1 MIATFIPSPLQALTH
16 RNFKDEKP
24 GGQDIRRR
32 AMSLDWTPAKIPH
45 RETLSA
51 SSVRLE
57 PIDPERHARPL
68 FLASHENGAGE
79 LVFRY
84 LPYGPF
90 AGFDDF
96 REWLGQRAA
105 SADPL
110 FFCVVDAD
118 TGSPQGMASFMRMAP
133 EHGVIEI
140 GHIWFA
146 PALQRTRQATEA
158 IYLMARHAFD
168 ELGYRRLEW
177 KCDAL
182 NEPSRRA
189 AERFGFTFEGVF
201 RQHLVVK
208 GRNRDSA
215 WFSILDGEWPVIR
228 SAFESWLAPENF
240 DPEGRQRRSLAEVR
254 RGIQTALD

>member
-1 MIATFIPSPLQALTH
+1 
-16 RNFKDEKP
+16 
-24 GGQDIRRR
+24 
-32 AMSLDWTPAKIPH
+32 MSLGWTAARLPPH
-45 RETLSA
+45 EPLIG

-57 PIDPERHARPL
+57 PLDPAAHGKPL
-68 FLASHENGAGE
+68 FSASHDSGAAE
-79 LVFRY
+79 PLFRY

-90 AGFDDF
+90 TGFEEF
-96 REWLGQRAA
+96 KSWLDLCAA
-105 SADPL
+105 STDPN
-110 FFCVVDAD
+110 FVCVMDGEA
-118 TGSPQGMASFMRMAP
+118 GAPQGMAAFMRMAP

-158 IYLMARHAFD
+158 IYLMARHSFD
-168 ELGYRRLEW
+168 DLGYRRLEW

-201 RQHLVVK
+201 RQHMVVK

-215 WFSILDGEWPVIR
+215 WFSILDGEWPPIR
-228 SAFESWLAPENF
+228 AAFQAWLEPENF
-240 DPEGRQRRSLAEVR
+240 DAGGRQRQSLSAVR
-254 RGIQTALD
+254 DAILR